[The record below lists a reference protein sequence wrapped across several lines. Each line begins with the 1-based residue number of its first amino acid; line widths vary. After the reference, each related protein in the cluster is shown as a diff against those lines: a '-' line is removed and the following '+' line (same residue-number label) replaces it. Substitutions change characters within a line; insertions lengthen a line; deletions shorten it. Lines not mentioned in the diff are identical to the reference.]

1 MSGIRYQ
8 FEGPFDSS
16 YSLAILNRE
25 MARAVEALRPG
36 SVALYS
42 TEGPGDYAPNL
53 EWLRDD
59 PQVVELWR
67 RSQQPPAKPPDVTL
81 RNLYPPR
88 VTGMSGQ
95 LHVMNTYGWEETGFP
110 AEYVAAFNEH
120 LHLVT
125 VMSSWVRKVL
135 VENGV
140 RVPVVPVGVGVDH
153 ILRYPVE
160 PVSLPKGKR
169 FCFLHIS
176 SCFPRKGVDVLL
188 DAYTAAFTAADDVLL
203 VIKTF
208 PNPHSTIEQQ
218 LLELWDRQPDCP
230 AIHLIDE
237 DLSIGQI
244 NSLYQQADALVAP
257 SRGEGFGMPMAE
269 AMLWG
274 TPVITTG
281 YGGHTDFCT
290 PETSWLID
298 YHFAKAQTHMGQ
310 FDSLWV
316 EPDTLHLTAL
326 MRKLY
331 ALSQD
336 AAGRETICIRTQ
348 AAKAMIENG
357 WCWSQVAGR
366 LLEAIDGLYA
376 SVGNFLPTKLRAQ
389 QQDAT
394 VGKVAWVSTWNTRC
408 GIASY
413 SEWLL
418 ENSHL
423 PVTILANADSVPT
436 GADGDNVIRCWE
448 TRAGKRET
456 PSLAGLLHTILNSG
470 FRAVVIQ
477 FNFAFFGVQ
486 PLQEVI
492 KTLRERGIVV
502 YLFFHA
508 TQDVVQDG
516 RLVSTVRGLGGAL
529 ADCTR
534 LLAHGTADVNRLKRF
549 GRVGNVTL
557 IPHGV
562 MYAPDIL
569 ARHQPDPAV
578 FRIASYGF
586 LLPDKGVPELI
597 SAFALLQQRLL
608 ALAAAGK
615 PCPQVRLELFNALYP
630 GSVSEQERTKCV
642 TLIEYS
648 GYADSIG
655 LHTAYQENEQSL
667 AALAACD
674 LVVFPYQKSRE
685 SSSAAV
691 RMGLAAGR
699 PVACTPMNVFGDV
712 ADIVHFLP
720 GVSPQAMAE
729 GLLELVMDS
738 AKLASARRR
747 HQQWLQAHAWEQV
760 TQRLDAMLMQD
771 MR

>member
-42 TEGPGDYAPNL
+42 TEGLGDYAPNL
-53 EWLRDD
+53 DWLQDD
-59 PQVVELWR
+59 PQTIALWQ
-67 RSQQPPAKPPDVTL
+67 RSQQTQDSPPEVTL

-95 LHVMNTYGWEETGFP
+95 FHVMNTYGWEESGFP
-110 AEYVAAFNEH
+110 ADYVVAFNQH

-125 VMSSWVRKVL
+125 VMSSYVRKVL

-160 PVSLPKGKR
+160 PVSLPEGKR
-169 FCFLHIS
+169 FRFLHIS

-188 DAYTAAFTAADDVLL
+188 DAYTSAFTAADDVLL

-208 PNPHSTIEQQ
+208 PNPHNNIEQQ
-218 LLELWDRQPDCP
+218 IREVQSRTPDCP
-230 AIHLIDE
+230 AIHLINA
-237 DLSIGQI
+237 DLNIGQI

-269 AMLWG
+269 AMLWDV
-274 TPVITTG
+274 PVIATG

-298 YHFAKAQTHMGQ
+298 YQFAKAQTHMRQ

-316 EPDTLHLTAL
+316 EPDTLHLVAL
-326 MRKLY
+326 LRKLY

-336 AAGRETICIRTQ
+336 DVGRALVRERTQ
-348 AAKAMIENG
+348 AARHTIEHG
-357 WCWSQVAGR
+357 WCWQQVAGR
-366 LLEAIDGLYA
+366 LLDAIDGLYG
-376 SVGNFLPTKLRAQ
+376 SVANFLPADFMSKAPPENP
-389 QQDAT
+389 D
-394 VGKVAWVSTWNTRC
+394 KVAWVTTWNTRC

-413 SEWLL
+413 SEWLVQH
-418 ENSHL
+418 SKL
-423 PVTILANADSVPT
+423 PITIFANTDTTLT
-436 GADGDNVIRCWE
+436 GVDGANVIRCWE
-448 TRAGKRET
+448 AISGNCKM
-456 PSLAGLLHTILNSG
+456 PSLSGLLNAILVGNY
-470 FRAVVIQ
+470 RAVVIQ
-477 FNFAFFGVQ
+477 FNFAFFYMPQ
-486 PLQEVI
+486 LQVMI
-492 KTLRERGIVV
+492 KVLHERDIVV

-508 TQDVVQDG
+508 TQDVIQDG
-516 RLVSTVRGLGGAL
+516 RLVNSVRTLGAGMVN
-529 ADCTR
+529 CTR
-534 LLAHGTADVNRLKRF
+534 LLVHGAVDVNRLKRF
-549 GRVGNVTL
+549 GLVNHVTL

-562 MYAPDIL
+562 MYAPQLL
-569 ARHQPDPAV
+569 AQHQPDPAV
-578 FRIASYGF
+578 FRIGAYGF
-586 LLPDKGVPELI
+586 LLPDKGIPELI

-608 ALAAAGK
+608 AMGWHER
-615 PCPQVRLELFNALYP
+615 PVRLELFNALYP
-630 GSVSEQERTKCV
+630 AEVSEQERAKCA

-648 GYADSIG
+648 GYAASIG

-691 RMGLAAGR
+691 RMGLASGR
-699 PVACTPMNVFGDV
+699 PVVCTPMNVFGDV
-712 ADIVHFLP
+712 ADIVYFLP
-720 GVSPQAMAE
+720 GTSPQAMAE
-729 GLLELVMDS
+729 GLLELVLDPT
-738 AKLASARRR
+738 KLLATQQS
-747 HQQWLQAHAWEQV
+747 HQQWLQAHAWERV
-760 TQRLDAMLMQD
+760 AQRLDAMLIQD